1 MSTREAASVTGRAF
15 ALWADGC
22 VFVRCKL
29 TFMLRERV
37 VRGSEREVA
46 LADSGDTPGR
56 AAAVESR
63 FGIDMSDAG
72 R

>member
-1 MSTREAASVTGRAF
+1 M
-15 ALWADGC
+15 ADGC

-29 TFMLRERV
+29 TLMLRERV
-37 VRGSEREVA
+37 VGGSEREVA

-63 FGIDMSDAG
+63 FGIDRSDPG